1 MKSEIWVFIEIRWG
15 KIMEVSLELIGKAR
29 ELASQDYEVAAIL
42 TGDNLEPFFCPLFEA
57 GADKIYAIAHP
68 ALTCYRNDLYPGLV
82 TQLAKEYQP
91 AVILMGATV
100 VGRDL
105 APAVA
110 ALLNTGCIADCCQLN
125 FDPQGELLQ
134 IVPAFG
140 AHAMATII
148 TPKHRPKIATI
159 RPGVFPKPKNA
170 SRTGK
175 IEYLS
180 LSLPSER
187 LIFQEAIHEATSPSS
202 LIVAS
207 IVVAGGSGI
216 GSRGG
221 WDMLQELAAL
231 LNGALGGTRPAVDD
245 GWVPESQMIG
255 QSGQII
261 RPDLYIAVGISG
273 DMQHMVGVQEAKVIV
288 AINKDKRAPIFQ
300 QADYG
305 IVGDYKVIIPLM
317 LNFLKNKEEV
327 FR

>member
-1 MKSEIWVFIEIRWG
+1 MKPEIWVFIEMRWG

-29 ELASQDYEVAAIL
+29 ELASQNYEVAAIIA
-42 TGDNLEPFFCPLFEA
+42 GDNPGPFFCPLFEA
-57 GADKIYAIAHP
+57 GADKIYAFAHP
-68 ALTCYRNDLYPGLV
+68 ALTCYRNDLYPGLM
-82 TQLAKEYQP
+82 TRLANKYQP
-91 AVILMGATV
+91 AVILVGATV
-100 VGRDL
+100 IGRDL

-110 ALLNTGCIADCCQLN
+110 ALLNTGCVADCCQLY
-125 FDPQGELLQ
+125 FDSQGELLQ
-134 IVPAFG
+134 FVPAFG
-140 AHAMATII
+140 AHAMATIV
-148 TPKHRPKIATI
+148 TPDHRPKIITV

-180 LSLPSER
+180 LSVPSKK
-187 LIFQEAIHEATSPSS
+187 LIFQEAVHEAISPSS
-202 LIVAS
+202 LTEAS
-207 IVVAGGSGI
+207 VVVAGGSGI
-216 GSRGG
+216 SSREG

-231 LNGALGGTRPAVDD
+231 LHGALGGTRPAVDD
-245 GWVPESQMIG
+245 GWIPERQMIG
-255 QSGQII
+255 QSGQTI

-273 DMQHMVGVQEAKVIV
+273 DMQHMVGVQEAKVII

-305 IVGDYKVIIPLM
+305 IAGDYKVVIPFM

>member
-68 ALTCYRNDLYPGLV
+68 ALTCYRNDLYPGLNA
-82 TQLAKEYQP
+82 QLANKYQP
-91 AVILMGATV
+91 AVILVGATT

-110 ALLNTGCIADCCQLN
+110 ALLNTGCVADCCQLY
-125 FDPQGELLQ
+125 FDAKGELLQ

-140 AHAMATII
+140 IYAMATIV
-148 TPKHRPKIATI
+148 TPNHRPKIATV
-159 RPGVFPKPKNA
+159 RPGVFPKPKDT

-180 LSLPSER
+180 LSVPSER
-187 LIFQEAIHEATSPSS
+187 LIFQEATREAISPSS
-202 LIVAS
+202 LIEAS
-207 IVVAGGSGI
+207 VVVAGGSGI
-216 GSRGG
+216 GYQAGG
-221 WDMLQELAAL
+221 DMLQELAIL
-231 LNGALGGTRPAVDD
+231 LQGALGGTRPAVDD
-245 GWVPESQMIG
+245 GWIPESQMIG

-288 AINKDKRAPIFQ
+288 AINKDNRAPIFQ
-300 QADYG
+300 HADYG
-305 IVGDYKVIIPLM
+305 IVGDYKVVIPLM

-327 FR
+327 F

>member
-29 ELASQDYEVAAIL
+29 ELASQNHEVAAIV
-42 TGDNLEPFFCPLFEA
+42 TGDNPGPFFCPLFEA
-57 GADKIYAIAHP
+57 GADKIYAFAHP
-68 ALTCYRNDLYPGLV
+68 ALICYRSDLYPGLMAR
-82 TQLAKEYQP
+82 LANKYQP
-91 AVILMGATV
+91 AVVLVGATV

-110 ALLNTGCIADCCQLN
+110 ALLNTGCVADCCQLY
-125 FDPQGELLQ
+125 FDTEGELLQ

-140 AHAMATII
+140 VQAMATIV
-148 TPKHRPKIATI
+148 TPDHQPKITTV

-170 SRTGK
+170 SRPGK

-187 LIFQEAIHEATSPSS
+187 LILQESAHEAISSSS
-202 LIVAS
+202 LIEAS

-216 GSRGG
+216 GSQEG
-221 WDMLQELAAL
+221 WDMLQELAGL
-231 LNGALGGTRPAVDD
+231 LHGALGGTRPAVDD
-245 GWVPESQMIG
+245 GWIPESQMIG

-273 DMQHMVGVQEAKVIV
+273 DMQHMVGVQDTKVIV

-305 IVGDYKVIIPLM
+305 IIGDYKVVIPLV
-317 LNFLKNKEEV
+317 LNFLKNKKEV
-327 FR
+327 I